1 MKYINEKK
9 IEKLDINSNN
19 LVIAIDF
26 DKTITAKTSMD
37 SWGASGLLLGKE
49 FKEKLEKLYIKY
61 RPVELDYEITAEE
74 KTKKMEEWYKSC
86 MDLYEEYNLSVSK
99 LEESVEKS
107 RLVFRKGAKEFLNN
121 AIKKDIP
128 VIILSAGIGNVIE
141 MFLKK
146 NDCLGKNF
154 EIISN
159 FLQFDDL
166 GNIKPFDGELI
177 HTTNKNLNKKHKNK
191 IEEELGKRKYRILI
205 GDMIEDEKMVPKE
218 DWNRTIKVAF
228 LNAKI
233 EENVELYKKSFDIVL
248 TNENANFDELKEIFP
263 AI

>member
-1 MKYINEKK
+1 
-9 IEKLDINSNN
+9 
-19 LVIAIDF
+19 
-26 DKTITAKTSMD
+26 
-37 SWGASGLLLGKE
+37 
-49 FKEKLEKLYIKY
+49 
-61 RPVELDYEITAEE
+61 
-74 KTKKMEEWYKSC
+74 MEEWYKSC

-177 HTTNKNLNKKHKNK
+177 HTNKQK
-191 IEEELGKRKYRILI
+191 I
-205 GDMIEDEKMVPKE
+205 
-218 DWNRTIKVAF
+218 
-228 LNAKI
+228 
-233 EENVELYKKSFDIVL
+233 
-248 TNENANFDELKEIFP
+248 
-263 AI
+263 

>member
-19 LVIAIDF
+19 LVVVIDF
-26 DKTITAKTSMD
+26 DRTITAKTSMD
-37 SWGASGLLLGKE
+37 SWDASGLLLGKE

-61 RPVELDYEITAEE
+61 RPIELDYEISEEE
-74 KTKKMEEWYKSC
+74 KTKKMEEWYKAC
-86 MDLYEEYNLSVSK
+86 MNLYEEYNLSTSK
-99 LEESVEKS
+99 LEESMERS
-107 RLVFRKGAKEFLNN
+107 RLVFRNGAKEFLDYL
-121 AIKKDIP
+121 IKKEIP
-128 VIILSAGIGNVIE
+128 VVVLSAGIGNVIE

-159 FLQFDDL
+159 FLQFDNL

-177 HTTNKNLNKKHKNK
+177 HTTNKNLNKRHKNK
-191 IEEELGKRKYRILI
+191 TAEELEKRKYRILI

-218 DWNRTIKVAF
+218 DWDRTAKVSFLDIKV
-228 LNAKI
+228 
-233 EENVELYKKSFDIVL
+233 EENLELYKKSFDIVL
-248 TNENANFDELKEIFP
+248 TNEDANFDELREIFP